1 MLIAEFSKSPG
12 HDAANHREDHDKN
25 ANENLAIPLDHF
37 ATLFEGEALHIV
49 HVITTTTYSE
59 MNAPCFAYVTLRVN
73 PLTVIVLSNPE
84 RLLGNILLYFVDQA
98 FLCHVF

>member
-12 HDAANHREDHDKN
+12 HDAANHREDNHEN

-37 ATLFEGEALHIV
+37 ATLFEGEALHVV
-49 HVITTTTYSE
+49 HFVSSATYSE

-73 PLTVIVLSNPE
+73 PLTVIVLSYPK
-84 RLLGNILLYFVDQA
+84 RLLGHILLYFVNQA